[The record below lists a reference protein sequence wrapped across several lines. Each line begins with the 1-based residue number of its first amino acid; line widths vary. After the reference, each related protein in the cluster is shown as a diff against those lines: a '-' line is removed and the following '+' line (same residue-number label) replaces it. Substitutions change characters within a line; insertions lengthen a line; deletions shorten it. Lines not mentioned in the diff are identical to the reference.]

1 MSKKEQ
7 YVAAIDI
14 GTTKIVAIVGKKN
27 ENGKIE
33 ILGLSKAP
41 SKGVKRGVVLNIEET
56 VGAIQQTVDDVQKRS
71 GIVFTEVFVGI
82 AGQHIKS
89 MKNRGYIIREN
100 YEDEIHKEEVFRLM
114 EDMHKIHIDIGEEII
129 HVIPQNFIV
138 DNETG
143 VKSPIGMCGRRLEAN
158 FHIVIGQVAAAKN
171 IEKCIRKANLTVKD
185 LILEPLASS
194 DAVLTED
201 EKEAGVVLVDIGG
214 GTTDVA
220 VYYDNII
227 RHTAVIPFGG
237 NVVTKDIKEGCAILQ
252 RYAEQLKIQY
262 GSALGD
268 MAPGDKVVS
277 IPGISGREPKE
288 ISFKSLAY
296 IIQSRMEEII
306 DAINF
311 EIQVSG
317 YADKLAAGVV
327 ITGGGAMLKHLPQ
340 LMKFKTAMDVR
351 IGLPNKHLAGSARNE
366 INQPMYATSVG
377 LIMRGFDFLETYK
390 KSFNAGSAEDFAKQK
405 PVTPVMQEEPSVRIE
420 QPEQPAKP
428 VMEEVFST
436 GENHVSTHPDPDK
449 VSLGDK
455 IKSILSK
462 MFEVEDQKIG

>member
-1 MSKKEQ
+1 MNKKEQ

-33 ILGLSKAP
+33 ILGLSKAL

-56 VGAIQQTVDDVQKRS
+56 VTAIQTTVDDVQKRS
-71 GIVFTEVFVGI
+71 GIKFSEVFVGI

-89 MKNRGYIIREN
+89 MKNRGYITREN
-100 YEDEIHKEEVFRLM
+100 YEDEIKKEEVFRLI

-171 IEKCIRKANLTVKD
+171 IEKCIRKVNLTVKD
-185 LILEPLASS
+185 MILEPLASS
-194 DAVLTED
+194 DAVLTDD
-201 EKEAGVVLVDIGG
+201 EREAGVVLIDIGG

-252 RYAEQLKIQY
+252 RHAEQLKIQY

-268 MAPGDKVVS
+268 IAPDDKVVS

-306 DAINF
+306 DAVNF
-311 EIQVSG
+311 EIQNSG

-327 ITGGGAMLKHLPQ
+327 VTGGGAMLKHLPQ

-351 IGLPNKHLAGSARNE
+351 IGLPNEHLAGSARNE

-377 LIMRGFDFLETYK
+377 LIMRGFEYLETYK
-390 KSFNAGSAEDFAKQK
+390 KTFNAGSTDEFVAPKAVDK
-405 PVTPVMQEEPSVRIE
+405 PRH
-420 QPEQPAKP
+420 
-428 VMEEVFST
+428 EEVEEIGVPSDSYET
-436 GENHVSTHPDPDK
+436 PEHEEEKIPLTE
-449 VSLGDK
+449 K
-455 IKSILSK
+455 IKSMLSK
-462 MFEVEDQKIG
+462 MFEVEDQPIK

>member
-1 MSKKEQ
+1 MNRKEQ

-14 GTTKIVAIVGKKN
+14 GTTKIVAIVGTKN

-41 SKGVKRGVVLNIEET
+41 SRGVKRGVVLNIEET
-56 VGAIQQTVDDVQKRS
+56 VNAIQTTVEDVQKRS
-71 GIVFTEVFVGI
+71 GILFTDVFVGI

-89 MKNRGYIIREN
+89 MKNRGYILREA
-100 YEDEIHKEEVFRLM
+100 YEDEIKKEEVFRLI

-171 IEKCIRKANLTVKD
+171 IEKCIRKANLVVKD
-185 LILEPLASS
+185 MILEPLASS

-220 VYYDNII
+220 IYYDNII

-252 RYAEQLKIQY
+252 RHAEQLKVQY

-268 MAPGDKVVS
+268 IAPEDKVVS

-306 DAINF
+306 DIVNF
-311 EIQVSG
+311 EIQNSG
-317 YADKLAAGVV
+317 YSDKLAAGIV

-351 IGLPNKHLAGSARNE
+351 IGIPNEHLSGSGRSE

-377 LIMRGFDFLETYK
+377 LIMRGFEHLETYK
-390 KSFNAGSAEDFAKQK
+390 KSFSAGRKEEFVNPRK
-405 PVTPVMQEEPSVRIE
+405 PVAE
-420 QPEQPAKP
+420 A
-428 VMEEVFST
+428 EEVT
-436 GENHVSTHPDPDK
+436 IDTHEDPIHEEAK
-449 VSLGDK
+449 VPLSEK
-455 IKSILSK
+455 IKLMLTK
-462 MFEVEDQKIG
+462 MFEVEDQKIS

>member
-1 MSKKEQ
+1 MNNKTQ

-14 GTTKIVAIVGKKN
+14 GTTKIVAIVGTKN

-33 ILGLSKAP
+33 ILGLSKAL

-56 VGAIQQTVDDVQKRS
+56 VNAIQTTVEDVQKRS
-71 GIVFTEVFVGI
+71 GILFSEVFVGI

-89 MKNRGYIIREN
+89 MKSRGYITRDA
-100 YEDEIHKEEVFRLM
+100 YEDEIKKDEVFRLI

-171 IEKCIRKANLTVKD
+171 IEKCIRKAGLSVKD
-185 LILEPLASS
+185 MILEPLASS
-194 DAVLTED
+194 DAVLTDD

-237 NVVTKDIKEGCAILQ
+237 NVITKDIKEGCAILQ
-252 RYAEQLKIQY
+252 RHAELLKIQY

-268 MAPGDKVVS
+268 IAPDDKVVS

-306 DAINF
+306 DIVNF
-311 EIQVSG
+311 EIQNSG
-317 YADKLAAGVV
+317 YADKLAAGIV

-351 IGLPNKHLAGSARNE
+351 IGIPNEHLAGNSRNE
-366 INQPMYATSVG
+366 INQPMYATAVG
-377 LIMRGFDFLETYK
+377 LIMKGFEYLETYK
-390 KSFNAGSAEDFAKQK
+390 KSFSAGTKEDFARFTRKSTEEEQEK
-405 PVTPVMQEEPSVRIE
+405 PSEQTEMRREEER
-420 QPEQPAKP
+420 
-428 VMEEVFST
+428 
-436 GENHVSTHPDPDK
+436 
-449 VSLGDK
+449 VSLTDK
-455 IKSILSK
+455 IKQMLQKI
-462 MFEVEDQKIG
+462 FEVEDEKIS

>member
-1 MSKKEQ
+1 MNKKEQ

-56 VGAIQQTVDDVQKRS
+56 VSAIETTVEDVQRRS
-71 GIVFTEVFVGI
+71 GIRFSEVFVGI

-89 MKNRGYIIREN
+89 MKNRGYITRDA
-100 YEDEIHKEEVFRLM
+100 YDDEIKKEEVFKLI

-171 IEKCIRKANLTVKD
+171 IEKCIRKANLLVKD
-185 LILEPLASS
+185 MILEPLASS

-252 RYAEQLKIQY
+252 RHAEQLKIQY

-268 MAPGDKVVS
+268 IAPEDKVVS
-277 IPGISGREPKE
+277 IPGISGRDPKE

-306 DAINF
+306 DAVNF
-311 EIQVSG
+311 EIQNSG

-351 IGLPNKHLAGSARNE
+351 IGLPNEHLAGSAKNE

-390 KSFNAGSAEDFAKQK
+390 KTFNAGPEEEYVKPKATVVSQK
-405 PVTPVMQEEPSVRIE
+405 VHE
-420 QPEQPAKP
+420 A
-428 VMEEVFST
+428 EEVESAAP
-436 GENHVSTHPDPDK
+436 EHVHEEEKIPLTE
-449 VSLGDK
+449 K
-455 IKSILSK
+455 IKTILSK
-462 MFEVEDQKIG
+462 MFEVEDQSIK

>member
-33 ILGLSKAP
+33 ILGLSKAL

-56 VGAIQQTVDDVQKRS
+56 VDAIMTTVKDVQQRS
-71 GIVFTEVFVGI
+71 GILFSEVFVGI

-89 MKNRGYIIREN
+89 MKNRGYILRDSW
-100 YEDEIHKEEVFRLM
+100 EDEIRKEEVFRLI

-158 FHIVIGQVAAAKN
+158 FHIVVGQIAAAKN
-171 IEKCIRKANLTVKD
+171 IEKCIRKAGMTVKD
-185 LILEPLASS
+185 MILEPLASS

-201 EKEAGVVLVDIGG
+201 EREAGVVLVDIGG

-220 VYYDNII
+220 VYYDNVI

-237 NVVTKDIKEGCAILQ
+237 NVITKDIKEGCQILQ
-252 RYAEQLKIQY
+252 RHAEALKLQY

-268 MAPGDKVVS
+268 IAPDDKVVS
-277 IPGISGREPKE
+277 IPGIAGREPKE

-306 DAINF
+306 DAVNF
-311 EIQVSG
+311 EIQNSG
-317 YADKLAAGVV
+317 FADKLAAGVV

-351 IGLPNKHLAGSARNE
+351 IGVPNEHLSGNSRNE
-366 INQPMYATSVG
+366 INQPMYATAVG
-377 LIMRGFDFLETYK
+377 LIMKGFEYLETYHK
-390 KSFNAGSAEDFAKQK
+390 EFNAGSPQEFVKPKAVVRPSEPEEEAEDDSYSSSDN
-405 PVTPVMQEEPSVRIE
+405 EEERIPITE
-420 QPEQPAKP
+420 
-428 VMEEVFST
+428 
-436 GENHVSTHPDPDK
+436 
-449 VSLGDK
+449 K
-455 IKSILSK
+455 IKIMLSK
-462 MFEVEDQKIG
+462 IFDVEDQPIVK

>member
-1 MSKKEQ
+1 MNRKEQ

-33 ILGLSKAP
+33 ILGLSKAL
-41 SKGVKRGVVLNIEET
+41 SKGVKRGVVMNIEET
-56 VGAIQQTVDDVQKRS
+56 VTAIQTTVEDVQNRS
-71 GIVFTEVFVGI
+71 GIMFSEVFVGI

-89 MKNRGYIIREN
+89 MKNRGYIMRDN
-100 YEDEIHKEEVFRLM
+100 YEDEIKKEEVFRLI

-171 IEKCIRKANLTVKD
+171 IEKCIRKANMSVKD
-185 LILEPLASS
+185 MILEPLASS
-194 DAVLTED
+194 DAVLTDD

-214 GTTDVA
+214 GTTDLA

-227 RHTAVIPFGG
+227 RHTAVIPLGG

-252 RYAEQLKIQY
+252 RHAEQLKIQY

-268 MAPGDKVVS
+268 IAPEDKVVS

-288 ISFKSLAY
+288 ISFRSLAY

-306 DAINF
+306 DFINF
-311 EIQVSG
+311 EIQNSG

-351 IGLPNKHLAGSARNE
+351 MGYPNEHLAGPGRNE

-377 LIMRGFDFLETYK
+377 LIMRGFDYLETYK
-390 KSFNAGSAEDFAKQK
+390 KTFNAAPQTEYVRPRHQVYERMEPVSENDMESESAEQAHQH
-405 PVTPVMQEEPSVRIE
+405 EPR
-420 QPEQPAKP
+420 
-428 VMEEVFST
+428 T
-436 GENHVSTHPDPDK
+436 
-449 VSLGDK
+449 SLTEK
-455 IKSILSK
+455 IKIMMQK
-462 MFEVEDQKIG
+462 MFEVEDQSIS

>member
-1 MSKKEQ
+1 MSVKEQ

-14 GTTKIVAIVGKKN
+14 GTTKIVAIVGRKN

-33 ILGLSKAP
+33 ILGLSKAL
-41 SKGVKRGVVLNIEET
+41 SKGVKRGVVMNIEDT
-56 VGAIQQTVDDVQKRS
+56 VNAIQTTVEDVQVRS
-71 GIVFTEVFVGI
+71 GIKFSEVFVGI

-89 MKNRGYIIREN
+89 MKNRGYIMRDN
-100 YEDEIHKEEVFRLM
+100 YEDEIRKEEVFRLI
-114 EDMHKIHIDIGEEII
+114 EDMHKIHIEIGEEII

-171 IEKCIRKANLTVKD
+171 IEKCIRKTGLSVRD
-185 LILEPLASS
+185 MILEPLASAE
-194 DAVLTED
+194 AVLTDD

-227 RHTAVIPFGG
+227 RHTAVIPLGG
-237 NVVTKDIKEGCAILQ
+237 NVITNDIKEGCAILH

-268 MAPGDKVVS
+268 IAPEDKVVS

-288 ISFKSLAY
+288 ISFRSLAY

-306 DAINF
+306 DFINF
-311 EIQVSG
+311 EIQNSG
-317 YADKLAAGVV
+317 YADRIAAGVV
-327 ITGGGAMLKHLPQ
+327 ITGGGAMLRHLSQ
-340 LMKFKTAMDVR
+340 LMQFKTAMDVR
-351 IGLPNKHLAGSARNE
+351 IGCPNEHLAGSSRTE
-366 INQPMYATSVG
+366 INQPMYSTSVG
-377 LIMRGFDFLETYK
+377 LIMKGFEYLETYK
-390 KSFNAGSAEDFAKQK
+390 QSFSAGREDVYAAPSREEKDSEPEFVGKE
-405 PVTPVMQEEPSVRIE
+405 PETEEPAGHRLTLAE
-420 QPEQPAKP
+420 
-428 VMEEVFST
+428 
-436 GENHVSTHPDPDK
+436 
-449 VSLGDK
+449 K
-455 IKSILSK
+455 IKAIMK
-462 MFEVEDQKIG
+462 DIFEVEDQKIS

>member
-1 MSKKEQ
+1 MNKKEQ

-33 ILGLSKAP
+33 ILGLSKAL

-56 VGAIQQTVDDVQKRS
+56 VTAIQTTVEDVQKRS
-71 GIVFTEVFVGI
+71 GVIFTEVFVGI

-89 MKNRGYIIREN
+89 MKNRGYIMRDA
-100 YEDEIHKEEVFRLM
+100 YDDEITKEDVFKLI

-171 IEKCIRKANLTVKD
+171 IEKCIRKAGLSVKD
-185 LILEPLASS
+185 MILEPLASS
-194 DAVLTED
+194 DAVLTDD

-252 RYAEQLKIQY
+252 RHAEQLKIQY

-268 MAPGDKVVS
+268 IAPEDKVVS

-306 DAINF
+306 DAVNF
-311 EIQVSG
+311 EIQNSG

-351 IGLPNKHLAGSARNE
+351 IGIPNEHLAGTAKNE

-377 LIMRGFDFLETYK
+377 LIMRGFDYLDTYK
-390 KSFNAGSAEDFAKQK
+390 KSFNAGSKNEFVKPKISDVPPTLTEDL
-405 PVTPVMQEEPSVRIE
+405 EEELVDKIR
-420 QPEQPAKP
+420 
-428 VMEEVFST
+428 EEEKIPLT
-436 GENHVSTHPDPDK
+436 E
-449 VSLGDK
+449 K
-455 IKSILSK
+455 IKSMLSR
-462 MFEVEDQKIG
+462 MFEVEDQPIK

>member
-1 MSKKEQ
+1 MNEKEQ

-14 GTTKIVAIVGKKN
+14 GTTKIVAIVGKRN
-27 ENGKIE
+27 GNGKIE
-33 ILGLSKAP
+33 ILGLSKAL
-41 SKGVKRGVVLNIEET
+41 SRGVKRGVVLNIEET
-56 VGAIQQTVDDVQKRS
+56 VSAIQTTVEDVQKRS
-71 GIVFTEVFVGI
+71 GILFSEVFVGI

-89 MKNRGYIIREN
+89 MKNRGYIMRDA
-100 YEDEIHKEEVFRLM
+100 YDDEIKKEEVFKLI
-114 EDMHKIHIDIGEEII
+114 EDMHKIHIEIGEEII

-185 LILEPLASS
+185 MILEPLASS
-194 DAVLTED
+194 DAVLTDD

-252 RYAEQLKIQY
+252 RHAEQLKIQY

-268 MAPGDKVVS
+268 IAAEDKVVS

-306 DAINF
+306 DAVNF
-311 EIQVSG
+311 EIQNSG

-327 ITGGGAMLKHLPQ
+327 ITGGGSMLRHLPQ

-351 IGLPNKHLAGSARNE
+351 IGVPNEHLAGTGKSE

-377 LIMRGFDFLETYK
+377 LIMRGFEYLDTYK
-390 KSFNAGSAEDFAKQK
+390 KEFNAAVKEEFTMPKIAVGEIEEDAEVDETDDDSRHDEGK
-405 PVTPVMQEEPSVRIE
+405 TPLTE
-420 QPEQPAKP
+420 
-428 VMEEVFST
+428 
-436 GENHVSTHPDPDK
+436 
-449 VSLGDK
+449 K
-455 IKSILSK
+455 IKLMLSK
-462 MFEVEDQKIG
+462 MFEVEDQAIN

>member
-1 MSKKEQ
+1 MSKKEH

-33 ILGLSKAP
+33 ILGLSKAL
-41 SKGVKRGVVLNIEET
+41 SRGVKRGVVLNIEET
-56 VGAIQQTVDDVQKRS
+56 VDAIKTTVDDVQQRS
-71 GIVFTEVFVGI
+71 GILFSEVFVGI

-89 MKNRGYIIREN
+89 MKNRGYILRDSW
-100 YEDEIHKEEVFRLM
+100 EDEIKKEEVFRLI

-158 FHIVIGQVAAAKN
+158 FHIVVGQVAAAKN
-171 IEKCIRKANLTVKD
+171 IEKCIRKAGMTVKD
-185 LILEPLASS
+185 MILEPLASS
-194 DAVLTED
+194 DAVLTDD
-201 EKEAGVVLVDIGG
+201 EREAGVVLVDIGG

-237 NVVTKDIKEGCAILQ
+237 NVITKDIKEGCQILQ
-252 RYAEQLKIQY
+252 RHAEALKTQY

-268 MAPGDKVVS
+268 IAPEDKVVS
-277 IPGISGREPKE
+277 IPGIAGREPKE

-306 DAINF
+306 DAVNF
-311 EIQVSG
+311 EIQNSG

-351 IGLPNKHLAGSARNE
+351 IGVPNEHLAGNSRNE
-366 INQPMYATSVG
+366 INQPMYATAVG
-377 LIMRGFDFLETYK
+377 LIMKGFEYLETYRK
-390 KSFNAGSAEDFAKQK
+390 EFNAGNHQEFVKPKLIVPQPEGEDSDEDFTA
-405 PVTPVMQEEPSVRIE
+405 PLQEEERIPITE
-420 QPEQPAKP
+420 
-428 VMEEVFST
+428 
-436 GENHVSTHPDPDK
+436 
-449 VSLGDK
+449 K
-455 IKSILSK
+455 IKIMLSK
-462 MFEVEDQKIG
+462 IFDVEDQPIVK

>member
-1 MSKKEQ
+1 MNKKEQ

-33 ILGLSKAP
+33 ILGLSKTP

-56 VGAIQQTVDDVQKRS
+56 VNAIQTTVEDVQKRS
-71 GIVFTEVFVGI
+71 GILFSEVFVGI

-89 MKNRGYIIREN
+89 MKNRGYIMREA
-100 YEDEIHKEEVFRLM
+100 YDDEIQKEEVFKLI

-185 LILEPLASS
+185 MILEPLASS

-252 RYAEQLKIQY
+252 RHAEQLKIQY

-268 MAPGDKVVS
+268 IAPEDKVVS

-306 DAINF
+306 DAVNF
-311 EIQVSG
+311 EIQNSG

-327 ITGGGAMLKHLPQ
+327 ITGGGALLKHLPQ

-351 IGLPNKHLAGSARNE
+351 IGMPNEHLAGSAKNE

-377 LIMRGFDFLETYK
+377 LIMRGFDYLETYK
-390 KSFNAGSAEDFAKQK
+390 KSFNAGVKEEFVK
-405 PVTPVMQEEPSVRIE
+405 PKVAVVAMHEEEEEELKPSVQEEEKTPFTE
-420 QPEQPAKP
+420 K
-428 VMEEVFST
+428 
-436 GENHVSTHPDPDK
+436 
-449 VSLGDK
+449 LK
-455 IKSILSK
+455 IMLSK
-462 MFEVEDQKIG
+462 MFEVEDHSIK

>member
-1 MSKKEQ
+1 MNKKEQ

-33 ILGLSKAP
+33 ILGLSKAL

-56 VGAIQQTVDDVQKRS
+56 VNAIQTTVEDVQKRS
-71 GIVFTEVFVGI
+71 GVLFSEVFVGI

-89 MKNRGYIIREN
+89 MKNRGYIIRDA
-100 YEDEIHKEEVFRLM
+100 YDDEIQKEEVFRLI

-185 LILEPLASS
+185 MILEPLASS
-194 DAVLTED
+194 DAVLTDD

-252 RYAEQLKIQY
+252 RHAEQLKIQY

-268 MAPGDKVVS
+268 IAPEDKVVS

-306 DAINF
+306 DAVNF
-311 EIQVSG
+311 EIQNSG

-351 IGLPNKHLAGSARNE
+351 IGLPNEHLAGTAKNE

-377 LIMRGFDFLETYK
+377 LIMRGFEYLDTYK
-390 KSFNAGSAEDFAKQK
+390 KTFNAGSMDEFVKPKPIVVDKQRDREEDEEEEFAA
-405 PVTPVMQEEPSVRIE
+405 PVQEEEKIPLTE
-420 QPEQPAKP
+420 
-428 VMEEVFST
+428 
-436 GENHVSTHPDPDK
+436 
-449 VSLGDK
+449 K
-455 IKSILSK
+455 IKSMLSR
-462 MFEVEDQKIG
+462 MFEVEDQPIK

>member
-1 MSKKEQ
+1 MNNKEQ

-14 GTTKIVAIVGKKN
+14 GTTKIVAIVGKRN
-27 ENGKIE
+27 ENDKIE
-33 ILGLSKAP
+33 ILGLSKAL
-41 SKGVKRGVVLNIEET
+41 SKGVKRGVVMNIEET
-56 VGAIQQTVDDVQKRS
+56 VTAIQTTVEDVQNRS
-71 GIVFTEVFVGI
+71 GIMFSEVFVGI

-89 MKNRGYIIREN
+89 MKNRGYILRDA
-100 YEDEIHKEEVFRLM
+100 YEDEIMKEEVFRLI

-129 HVIPQNFIV
+129 HVIPQSFIV

-171 IEKCIRKANLTVKD
+171 IEKCIRKAGLTLKD
-185 LILEPLASS
+185 MILEPLASS

-214 GTTDVA
+214 GTTDLA

-227 RHTAVIPFGG
+227 RHTAVIPLGG

-252 RYAEQLKIQY
+252 RHAEQLKIQY

-268 MAPGDKVVS
+268 IAPEDKVVS

-288 ISFKSLAY
+288 ISFRSLAY

-306 DAINF
+306 DFVNF
-311 EIQVSG
+311 EIQNSG

-327 ITGGGAMLKHLPQ
+327 ITGGGAMLKHLSQ

-351 IGLPNKHLAGSARNE
+351 IGLPNEHLAGVARDE
-366 INQPMYATSVG
+366 INQPMYATAVG
-377 LIMRGFDFLETYK
+377 LVMRGFEYLDTYK
-390 KSFNAGSAEDFAKQK
+390 KSFNAGHEDDFTKNAHRQTATEKNEK
-405 PVTPVMQEEPSVRIE
+405 ENFVSQEEAPQEAR
-420 QPEQPAKP
+420 
-428 VMEEVFST
+428 T
-436 GENHVSTHPDPDK
+436 
-449 VSLGDK
+449 SLGEK
-455 IKSILSK
+455 IKIMMSK
-462 MFEVEDQKIG
+462 MFEVEDQSIN

>member
-1 MSKKEQ
+1 MNKKEQ

-33 ILGLSKAP
+33 ILGLSKTP

-56 VGAIQQTVDDVQKRS
+56 VTAIQTTVEDVQKRS
-71 GIVFTEVFVGI
+71 GILFSEVFVGI

-89 MKNRGYIIREN
+89 MKNRGYLIREA
-100 YEDEIHKEEVFRLM
+100 YDDEIQKEEVFRLI
-114 EDMHKIHIDIGEEII
+114 EDMHKIHIEIGEEII

-171 IEKCIRKANLTVKD
+171 IDKCIRKANLTVKD
-185 LILEPLASS
+185 MILEPLASS

-237 NVVTKDIKEGCAILQ
+237 NVVTKDIKEGCAILL
-252 RYAEQLKIQY
+252 RHAEQLKIQY

-268 MAPGDKVVS
+268 IAPEDKVVS

-306 DAINF
+306 DAVNF
-311 EIQVSG
+311 EIQNSG

-351 IGLPNKHLAGSARNE
+351 IGLPNEHLAGSAKNE

-377 LIMRGFDFLETYK
+377 LIMRGFDYLDTYK
-390 KSFNAGSAEDFAKQK
+390 KSFSAGKLDEYTK
-405 PVTPVMQEEPSVRIE
+405 PKTAVVTPPVEHNEEENVKYPVQEEEKIPLTE
-420 QPEQPAKP
+420 
-428 VMEEVFST
+428 
-436 GENHVSTHPDPDK
+436 
-449 VSLGDK
+449 K
-455 IKSILSK
+455 IKIILSK
-462 MFEVEDQKIG
+462 MFEVEDQSIK

>member
-14 GTTKIVAIVGKKN
+14 GTTKIVAIVGRKN

-33 ILGLSKAP
+33 ILGISKAL

-56 VGAIQQTVDDVQKRS
+56 VDAIKQTVDDVQKRS
-71 GIVFTEVFVGI
+71 GIMFSEVFAGI

-89 MKNRGYIIREN
+89 MKNRGYILRDKW
-100 YEDEIHKEEVFRLM
+100 EDEIRKEEVFRLID
-114 EDMHKIHIDIGEEII
+114 DMHKIHIDIGEEII
-129 HVIPQNFIV
+129 HVLPQNFIV

-143 VKSPIGMCGRRLEAN
+143 VKNPIGMCGRRLEAN
-158 FHIVIGQVAAAKN
+158 FHIVIGQVAAARN
-171 IEKCIRKANLTVKD
+171 IEKCIHKAGLTVKD
-185 LILEPLASS
+185 MILEPLASA

-201 EKEAGVVLVDIGG
+201 EMEAGVVLVDIGG

-237 NVVTKDIKEGCAILQ
+237 NVITKDIKEGCQILQ
-252 RYAEQLKIQY
+252 RHAEQLKLQY

-268 MAPGDKVVS
+268 IAPDDKVVS
-277 IPGISGREPKE
+277 IPGIAGREPKE

-311 EIQVSG
+311 EIQNSG

-327 ITGGGAMLKHLPQ
+327 ITGGGAMLRHLPQ

-351 IGLPNKHLAGSARNE
+351 LGLPNEHLSGNGRNE
-366 INQPMYATSVG
+366 INQPMYATAVG
-377 LIMRGFDFLETYK
+377 LIMKGFEFLQDF
-390 KSFNAGSAEDFAKQK
+390 KQELNIDSRENFLK
-405 PVTPVMQEEPSVRIE
+405 PKPAPVPEPVIAREPVQEEVYDE
-420 QPEQPAKP
+420 DDPEP
-428 VMEEVFST
+428 VQSYR
-436 GENHVSTHPDPDK
+436 
-449 VSLGDK
+449 VSLTDK
-455 IKSILSK
+455 LKIMLGKI
-462 MFEVEDQKIG
+462 FDVEDQPITK

>member
-1 MSKKEQ
+1 MNKKEQ

-14 GTTKIVAIVGKKN
+14 GTTKIVAIVGTKN

-56 VGAIQQTVDDVQKRS
+56 VGAIETTVQDVQKRS
-71 GIVFTEVFVGI
+71 GISFSEVFVGI

-89 MKNRGYIIREN
+89 MKSRGYIMREN
-100 YEDEIHKEEVFRLM
+100 YDDEIHTEEVFRLI

-143 VKSPIGMCGRRLEAN
+143 VKSPMGMCGRRLEAN

-171 IEKCIRKANLTVKD
+171 IEKCIRKAGLTVKD
-185 LILEPLASS
+185 MILEPLASS
-194 DAVLTED
+194 EACLTDD
-201 EKEAGVVLVDIGG
+201 EKEAGVVLVDVGG

-237 NVVTKDIKEGCAILQ
+237 NVITKDIKEGCAILH
-252 RYAEQLKIQY
+252 RHAEQLKIQY

-268 MAPGDKVVS
+268 IAPEDKVVS
-277 IPGISGREPKE
+277 IPGISGRDPKE

-306 DAINF
+306 DAVNF
-311 EIQVSG
+311 EIQNSG

-327 ITGGGAMLKHLPQ
+327 ITGGGAMLRHLPQ

-351 IGLPNKHLAGSARNE
+351 IGLPNEHLAGAGKNE

-377 LIMRGFDFLETYK
+377 LIMKGFDYLETYHKGFSAGK
-390 KSFNAGSAEDFAKQK
+390 KDEFVKPKISVPADDVEDEDAGNEVVAEQTEAD
-405 PVTPVMQEEPSVRIE
+405 RI
-420 QPEQPAKP
+420 
-428 VMEEVFST
+428 
-436 GENHVSTHPDPDK
+436 
-449 VSLGDK
+449 SLTDK
-455 IKSILSK
+455 IKSILTK
-462 MFEVEDQKIG
+462 MFEVEDQKIS

>member
-1 MSKKEQ
+1 MNKKEQ

-14 GTTKIVAIVGKKN
+14 GTTKIVAIVGKKGEN
-27 ENGKIE
+27 EKIE
-33 ILGLSKAP
+33 ILGLSKAL
-41 SKGVKRGVVLNIEET
+41 SRGVKRGVVLNIEET
-56 VGAIQQTVDDVQKRS
+56 VNAIQTTVDDVQKRS
-71 GIVFTEVFVGI
+71 GIVFSEVFVGI

-89 MKNRGYIIREN
+89 MKNRGYITREA
-100 YEDEIHKEEVFRLM
+100 YEDEIKKEEVFKLID
-114 EDMHKIHIDIGEEII
+114 DMHKIHIDIGEEII

-171 IEKCIRKANLTVKD
+171 IEKCVRKANLVVKD
-185 LILEPLASS
+185 MILEPLASS
-194 DAVLTED
+194 DAVLTDD

-227 RHTAVIPFGG
+227 RHTAVIPLGG

-252 RYAEQLKIQY
+252 RHAEQLKIQY

-268 MAPGDKVVS
+268 IAPEDKVVA

-288 ISFKSLAY
+288 ISFRSLAY

-306 DAINF
+306 DFINF
-311 EIQVSG
+311 EIQNSG

-351 IGLPNKHLAGSARNE
+351 IGLPNEHLTGTARDE
-366 INQPMYATSVG
+366 INQPMYATAVG
-377 LIMRGFDFLETYK
+377 LIMRGFEYIETYRK
-390 KSFNAGSAEDFAKQK
+390 TFSAGRQDEYIRPPHVNISER
-405 PVTPVMQEEPSVRIE
+405 ELE
-420 QPEQPAKP
+420 
-428 VMEEVFST
+428 EEVS
-436 GENHVSTHPDPDK
+436 VPDQEPQEVK
-449 VSLGDK
+449 TSLAEK
-455 IKSILSK
+455 IKMMMSK
-462 MFEVEDQKIG
+462 MIEVEDQTIN

>member
-1 MSKKEQ
+1 MDKHEQ

-27 ENGKIE
+27 GNGKIE

-41 SKGVKRGVVLNIEET
+41 SRGVKRGVVLNIEET
-56 VGAIQQTVDDVQKRS
+56 VTAIQTTVDDVQKRS
-71 GIVFTEVFVGI
+71 GIQFSEVFVGI

-89 MKNRGYIIREN
+89 MKNRGYIMREA
-100 YEDEIHKEEVFRLM
+100 YDDEIQKEEVFRLI

-185 LILEPLASS
+185 MILEPLASS

-237 NVVTKDIKEGCAILQ
+237 NVITKDIKEGCAILQ
-252 RYAEQLKIQY
+252 RHAEQLKIQY

-268 MAPGDKVVS
+268 IAPEDKVVS

-306 DAINF
+306 DAVNF
-311 EIQVSG
+311 EIQNSG

-351 IGLPNKHLAGSARNE
+351 IGLPNEHLAGSAKDE

-377 LIMRGFDFLETYK
+377 LIMRGFEYLETYK
-390 KSFNAGSAEDFAKQK
+390 KSFNAAIKEEFVKPKVAVVQQHDGVVEDEDLNRHVHEEEK
-405 PVTPVMQEEPSVRIE
+405 TPLTE
-420 QPEQPAKP
+420 
-428 VMEEVFST
+428 
-436 GENHVSTHPDPDK
+436 
-449 VSLGDK
+449 K
-455 IKSILSK
+455 IKIMLSK
-462 MFEVEDQKIG
+462 MFEVEDQSIN

>member
-1 MSKKEQ
+1 MSKKEH

-33 ILGLSKAP
+33 ILGLSKAL
-41 SKGVKRGVVLNIEET
+41 SKGVKRGVVLNIEDT
-56 VGAIQQTVDDVQKRS
+56 VEAITTTVNDVQQRS
-71 GIVFTEVFVGI
+71 GILFSEVFVGI

-89 MKNRGYIIREN
+89 MKNRGYILRDSW
-100 YEDEIHKEEVFRLM
+100 EDEIKKEEVFRLI

-158 FHIVIGQVAAAKN
+158 FHIVVGQIAAAKN
-171 IEKCIRKANLTVKD
+171 IEKCIRKAGMTVKD
-185 LILEPLASS
+185 MILEPLASS
-194 DAVLTED
+194 DAVLTDD
-201 EKEAGVVLVDIGG
+201 EREAGVVLVDIGG

-237 NVVTKDIKEGCAILQ
+237 NVITKDIKEGCQILQ
-252 RYAEQLKIQY
+252 RHAEALKTQY

-268 MAPGDKVVS
+268 IAPDDKVVS
-277 IPGISGREPKE
+277 IPGIAGREPKE

-306 DAINF
+306 DAVNF
-311 EIQVSG
+311 EIQNSG

-327 ITGGGAMLKHLPQ
+327 ITGGGAMLRHLPQ

-351 IGLPNKHLAGSARNE
+351 IGVPNEHLGGNSRNE
-366 INQPMYATSVG
+366 INQPMYATAVG
-377 LIMRGFDFLETYK
+377 LIMKGFEYLETYRK
-390 KSFNAGSAEDFAKQK
+390 EFNAGNSQEFVKPK
-405 PVTPVMQEEPSVRIE
+405 PVVKPEPSL
-420 QPEQPAKP
+420 A
-428 VMEEVFST
+428 MEEE
-436 GENHVSTHPDPDK
+436 ENPVDDETLPQDERIPITE
-449 VSLGDK
+449 K
-455 IKSILSK
+455 IKIMLSK
-462 MFEVEDQKIG
+462 IFDVEDQPIVK

>member
-1 MSKKEQ
+1 MNKKEQ

-41 SKGVKRGVVLNIEET
+41 SRGVKRGVVLNIEET
-56 VGAIQQTVDDVQKRS
+56 VTAIQTTVDDVQKRS
-71 GIVFTEVFVGI
+71 GIQFSEVFVGI

-89 MKNRGYIIREN
+89 MKNRGYIMRDA
-100 YEDEIHKEEVFRLM
+100 YDDEIKKEEVFRLI
-114 EDMHKIHIDIGEEII
+114 EDMHKIHIEIGEEII

-185 LILEPLASS
+185 MILEPLASS
-194 DAVLTED
+194 DAVLTDD

-252 RYAEQLKIQY
+252 RHAEQLKIQY

-268 MAPGDKVVS
+268 IAPEDKVVS

-306 DAINF
+306 DAVNF
-311 EIQVSG
+311 EIQNSG

-351 IGLPNKHLAGSARNE
+351 IGLPNEHLAGSAKNE

-377 LIMRGFDFLETYK
+377 LIMRGFEYLETYK
-390 KSFNAGSAEDFAKQK
+390 KTFNAGSSAEFVK
-405 PVTPVMQEEPSVRIE
+405 PKITIAVQNDDQEEETFS
-420 QPEQPAKP
+420 QP
-428 VMEEVFST
+428 VHEEEKIPLT
-436 GENHVSTHPDPDK
+436 E
-449 VSLGDK
+449 K
-455 IKSILSK
+455 IKSMLSR
-462 MFEVEDQKIG
+462 MFEVEDQPIK

>member
-33 ILGLSKAP
+33 ILGLSKAL

-56 VGAIQQTVDDVQKRS
+56 VSAIATTVEDVKARAGVDFS
-71 GIVFTEVFVGI
+71 EVFVGI

-89 MKNRGYIIREN
+89 MKTRGYIMRDS
-100 YEDEIHKEEVFRLM
+100 YEDEITKDDVFRLI

-143 VKSPIGMCGRRLEAN
+143 VKNPIGMCGRRLEAN

-171 IEKCIRKANLTVKD
+171 IEKCIRKAGLEVKD
-185 LILEPLASS
+185 MILEPLASS
-194 DAVLTED
+194 DACLTDD

-220 VYYDNII
+220 VYYDDII

-237 NVVTKDIKEGCAILQ
+237 NVITKDIKEGCAILH
-252 RYAEQLKIQY
+252 RHAEQLKIQY

-268 MAPGDKVVS
+268 IAPDDKVVS
-277 IPGISGREPKE
+277 IPGIGGRDPKE

-306 DAINF
+306 EAVNF
-311 EIQVSG
+311 EIQNSG

-340 LMKFKTAMDVR
+340 LMKFRTAMDVR
-351 IGLPNKHLAGSARNE
+351 IGLPNEHLAGAGKNE
-366 INQPMYATSVG
+366 INQPMYSTSVG
-377 LIMRGFDFLETYK
+377 LIMRGFEYLETYRK
-390 KSFNAGSAEDFAKQK
+390 EFSAGKTDEFVKPAVAPVIDDEEDEVIAGSSENDERR
-405 PVTPVMQEEPSVRIE
+405 TTERIPITE
-420 QPEQPAKP
+420 
-428 VMEEVFST
+428 
-436 GENHVSTHPDPDK
+436 
-449 VSLGDK
+449 K
-455 IKSILSK
+455 IKSILAG
-462 MFEVEDQKIG
+462 MFEVEDQKIS